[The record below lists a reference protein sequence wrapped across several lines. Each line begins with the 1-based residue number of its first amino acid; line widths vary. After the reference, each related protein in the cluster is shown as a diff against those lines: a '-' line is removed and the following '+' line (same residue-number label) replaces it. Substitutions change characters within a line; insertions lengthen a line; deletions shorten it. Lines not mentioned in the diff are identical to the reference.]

1 MNFLL
6 TFVISF
12 LVIYLVYYLI
22 IVSRKKGLESF
33 KKGAQAEY
41 FKKVYNLD
49 FRKIDLK
56 RFANSLSLT
65 NAFIMSAVITI
76 IELFDNLIVKMA
88 VGFILIIPLMLVSYK
103 FLGEKYRKDDKNV

>member
-1 MNFLL
+1 MDFLL

-12 LVIYLVYYLI
+12 LVIYLVYNI
-22 IVSRKKGLESF
+22 IVVRRKKGIERF
-33 KKGAQAEY
+33 KKGTQVEY

-49 FRKIDLK
+49 FRKVDIK
-56 RFANSLSLT
+56 KFANSLALT

-76 IELFDNLIVKMA
+76 IEIFDNLIVKMA

-103 FLGEKYRKDDKNV
+103 ILGEKYRKDDKNV